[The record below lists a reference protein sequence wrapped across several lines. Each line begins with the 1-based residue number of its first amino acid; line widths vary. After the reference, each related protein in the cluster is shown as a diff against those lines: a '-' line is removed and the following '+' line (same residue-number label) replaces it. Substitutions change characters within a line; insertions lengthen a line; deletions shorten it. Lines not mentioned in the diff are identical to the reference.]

1 MNIELVDQAVE
12 QCVVPVDNKFFIIFR
27 YEIGPHTR
35 NEIIYDQREKR
46 KIMLI
51 KNDKVF
57 DG

>member
-1 MNIELVDQAVE
+1 MDQAVE

-27 YEIGPHTR
+27 YEIDPHTR
-35 NEIIYDQREKR
+35 NEIQREKR